1 MAQLVTR
8 IDDDLAIELD
18 HLVDEG
24 VFESRSAAVRAG
36 LRALI
41 DQQRRRRDAAAI
53 VQAYTDRPQTDD
65 ELGWADAAAIR
76 MIADEP
82 W

>member
-8 IDDDLAIELD
+8 IDDDLATELD
-18 HLVDEG
+18 HLVHEG

>member
-8 IDDDLAIELD
+8 IDDDLATELD
-18 HLVDEG
+18 HLVADG

-41 DQQRRRRDAAAI
+41 DQQRRRRDADAI
-53 VQAYTDRPQTDD
+53 VQGYRERPQTDD
-65 ELGWADAAAIR
+65 ELGWADAAATR
-76 MIADEP
+76 MITNEP